1 MRSIVLFGVA
11 VILGGLLL
19 MAYATLWLAA
29 RTALIPPSATVEL
42 RL

>member
-42 RL
+42 RP

>member
-1 MRSIVLFGVA
+1 

-29 RTALIPPSATVEL
+29 RTALIPQSATVEL
-42 RL
+42 RP